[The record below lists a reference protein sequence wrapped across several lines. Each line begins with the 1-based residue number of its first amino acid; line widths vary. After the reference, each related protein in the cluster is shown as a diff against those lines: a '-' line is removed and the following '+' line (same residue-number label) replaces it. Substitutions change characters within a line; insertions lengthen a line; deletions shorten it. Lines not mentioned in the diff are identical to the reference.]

1 MTDIFKV
8 SCPIASDV
16 IQDARKRMNGLNN
29 GAKAVDQLAISF
41 RWSLK
46 RHSSVLEQP
55 QDVVRGV
62 ARPESVG
69 GMMREIYPG
78 MLGVVVQCGI
88 KDRQRGCGGWSLK
101 TGASEWG

>member
-8 SCPIASDV
+8 SDPVALDV
-16 IQDARKRMNGLNN
+16 IQDARKRMNGLNHC

-41 RWSLK
+41 RWSLNAIPLSW
-46 RHSSVLEQP
+46 SSRRTSSEVWH
-55 QDVVRGV
+55 
-62 ARPESVG
+62 ARNLG